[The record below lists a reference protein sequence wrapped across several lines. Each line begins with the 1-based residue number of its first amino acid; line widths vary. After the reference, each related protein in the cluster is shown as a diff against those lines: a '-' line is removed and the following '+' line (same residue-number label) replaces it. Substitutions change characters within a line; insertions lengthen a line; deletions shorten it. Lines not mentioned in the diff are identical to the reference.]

1 MKNVVK
7 QIRKIPLLV
16 FCMLLYSLAITA
28 QTEVIAKGVVVDENN
43 EPIIGANI
51 AVKGNKSIGTIA
63 DLDGNFQL
71 KVPSSNSILV
81 VSFIGMTTKEVKV
94 ETAKSIKI
102 VLQAD
107 NVQLQEVVV
116 VGFGQQK
123 KASVVGA
130 IAQTNSKAL

>member
-1 MKNVVK
+1 
-7 QIRKIPLLV
+7 
-16 FCMLLYSLAITA
+16 
-28 QTEVIAKGVVVDENN
+28 
-43 EPIIGANI
+43 
-51 AVKGNKSIGTIA
+51 
-63 DLDGNFQL
+63 
-71 KVPSSNSILV
+71 
-81 VSFIGMTTKEVKV
+81 MTTKEVKV

-130 IAQTNSKAL
+130 IAQTNSKALERTVV

>member
-102 VLQAD
+102 VL
-107 NVQLQEVVV
+107 
-116 VGFGQQK
+116 
-123 KASVVGA
+123 
-130 IAQTNSKAL
+130 